1 MIILAL
7 DTSTR
12 IGSIALLSGSDIIEE
27 FTGDSLQSW
36 TERLPGDL
44 NGLLERNRLDISL
57 VSLCAVTV
65 GPGSFTGLRVGIAT
79 MQGLAFSRK
88 LPLIGISAL
97 DALAKVGA
105 TDDLGLVVTWIN
117 AWRGEVFGALYK
129 DGQEVLPPTVGSP
142 ETFLKSLREK
152 LKDGFSKVCF
162 VGDGVQNYESLI
174 RDKLGGD
181 TCIADPVSPPLAGV
195 VGKLAL
201 GMFREGLVATPDS
214 IRPLYVRRPDAEV
227 SQERREKPRKKL

>member
-12 IGSIALLSGSDIIEE
+12 TGSIALLSGGDIIEE
-27 FTGDSLQSW
+27 FTRNSLQSW

-44 NGLLERNRLDISL
+44 NGLLERNRLHISQ

-97 DALAKVGA
+97 DALAKVGR
-105 TDDLGLVVTWIN
+105 TDNFNLVVTWIN
-117 AWRGEVFGALYK
+117 AWRGEVYGALYK
-129 DGQEVLPPTVGSP
+129 EGQEVLPPTVGSP
-142 ETFLKSLREK
+142 ETFLENLRGK
-152 LKDGFSKVCF
+152 LKDNFSKVYF

-174 RDKLGGD
+174 CDRLGGD
-181 TCIADPVSPPLAGV
+181 ACLADPVSPPLAGV

-201 GMFREGLVATPDS
+201 GIFRKGVVATPDN

-227 SQERREKPRKKL
+227 SQKRKEKPRKKL

>member
-12 IGSIALLSGSDIIEE
+12 TGSAALLSGSDIIEE

-44 NGLLERNRLDISL
+44 NGLLERNRLDISQ
-57 VSLCAVTV
+57 VGLCAVTV

-97 DALAKVGA
+97 DALATVGA
-105 TDDLGLVVTWIN
+105 PGDGGFVVTWIN
-117 AWRGEVFGALYK
+117 AWRGEVYGALYK
-129 DGQEVLPPTVGSP
+129 DGQEVFPPTVGSP
-142 ETFLKSLREK
+142 ETFLEALREK
-152 LKDGFSKVCF
+152 FENGFSNVFF
-162 VGDGVQNYESLI
+162 VGDGVLGCESLI
-174 RDKLGGD
+174 RNRLGED
-181 TCIADPVSPPLAGV
+181 AHIANPVSPPLAGV
-195 VGKLAL
+195 VGKLAF
-201 GMFREGLVATPDS
+201 GMFTEGLVSPPDS

-227 SQERREKPRKKL
+227 SQERRNKPRKKL

>member
-12 IGSIALLSGSDIIEE
+12 TGSVALLSGSDIIEE

-44 NGLLERNRLDISL
+44 NGLLERNRLDISR
-57 VSLCAVTV
+57 VSLCAVAV

-88 LPLIGISAL
+88 LPLIGVSAL
-97 DALAKVGA
+97 DALAAVG
-105 TDDLGLVVTWIN
+105 TPNDVGLVATWIN
-117 AWRGEVFGALYK
+117 AWRGEVYGALYK

-142 ETFLKSLREK
+142 ETFLESLREK
-152 LKDGFSKVCF
+152 LKNEFSNILF
-162 VGDGVQNYESLI
+162 VGDGVPGCESLI
-174 RDKLGGD
+174 RNRLGAEAH
-181 TCIADPVSPPLAGV
+181 IADPVSPPLAGV
-195 VGKLAL
+195 VGRLACE
-201 GMFREGLVATPDS
+201 MFTEGLVSLPDS

-227 SQERREKPRKKL
+227 SQEQKKKPRKKL

>member
-12 IGSIALLSGSDIIEE
+12 TGSTALLSGSDIIEE
-27 FTGDSLQSW
+27 FTEDSLQSW

-44 NGLLERNRLDISL
+44 NGLLKRNRLDISR

-97 DALAKVGA
+97 DALAKVCV
-105 TDDLGLVVTWIN
+105 TDDVGLVVTWIN
-117 AWRGEVFGALYK
+117 AWRGEVYGALYK
-129 DGQEVLPPTVGSP
+129 DGREVSPPTVNSP
-142 ETFLKSLREK
+142 ETFLESLREK
-152 LKDGFSKVCF
+152 LKNSFSKVLF
-162 VGDGVQNYESLI
+162 VGDGVSGYESLI
-174 RDKLGGD
+174 RDRLGED
-181 TCIADPVSPPLAGV
+181 VYIADPPSPPLAGL

-201 GMFREGLVATPDS
+201 GMFEDGLAPTPDS

>member
-12 IGSIALLSGSDIIEE
+12 TGSAALLSGSDIIEE
-27 FTGDSLQSW
+27 FTGNSLQSW

-44 NGLLERNRLDISL
+44 NGLLERNRLDISR

-117 AWRGEVFGALYK
+117 AWRGQVYGALYK
-129 DGQEVLPPTVGSP
+129 DGQEVLPPTVSSP

-152 LKDGFSKVCF
+152 LKNGFSNVCF

-174 RDKLGGD
+174 RDRLGGD
-181 TCIADPVSPPLAGV
+181 TCIADPVSPSLAGV